1 MVRCA
6 WELVHRL
13 RDERKEGPR
22 GEGETFQ
29 LWGALGGSRGRP
41 GRETVCAM
49 QVKIR
54 MFDYSKG

>member
-1 MVRCA
+1 M
-6 WELVHRL
+6 HRL
-13 RDERKEGPR
+13 RDERKEGPG

-29 LWGALGGSRGRP
+29 LWGALGGSRGWP
-41 GRETVCAM
+41 GRETVCTM